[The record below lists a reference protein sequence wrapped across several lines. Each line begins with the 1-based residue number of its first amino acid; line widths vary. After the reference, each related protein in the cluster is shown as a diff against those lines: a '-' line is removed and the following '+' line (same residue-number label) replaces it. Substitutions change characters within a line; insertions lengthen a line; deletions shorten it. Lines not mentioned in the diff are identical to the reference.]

1 MKETYIQFES
11 YITDNMAQCDREI
24 ESLNKDFRNDEADIV
39 KIRKNIFDIFLKMFR
54 MAMANGKDDKEV
66 KAWFLKRVE
75 VIPANWKSSLVAA
88 RAHNDTRK
96 ILEEET
102 KLKAIEEIE
111 AEFRRR
117 I

>member
-1 MKETYIQFES
+1 MKETYTQFEA
-11 YITDNMAQCDREI
+11 YLTGNMAQCDKEI

-54 MAMANGKDDKEV
+54 MAVANGKDDEEV
-66 KAWFLKRVE
+66 KGWFLEKAE
-75 VIPANWKSSLVAA
+75 TIPANWKLSLEAA

-96 ILEEET
+96 LLEEET

-111 AEFRRR
+111 AEFGRL